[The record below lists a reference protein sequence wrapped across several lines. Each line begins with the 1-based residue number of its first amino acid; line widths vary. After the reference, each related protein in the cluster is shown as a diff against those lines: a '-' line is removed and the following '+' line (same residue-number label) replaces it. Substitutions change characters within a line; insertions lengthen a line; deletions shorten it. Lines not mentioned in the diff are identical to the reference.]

1 MSPSNRNEFLVQISA
16 ATLIIMTLFS
26 LPLSASPLRPT
37 TQEKVP
43 KIVYSLTLDQ
53 SKTQRLLLEI
63 AIPNPGTKSVTF
75 SIPAWTPGFYQLLHF
90 ERSIEQVKAED
101 DSNHSLTVKHASL
114 RSWQVSGYEAPT
126 AKIFLRYE
134 VKAVDKGFGFFGSM
148 FDSKS
153 QTAYVNGASAFMYL
167 EGEKQYPVEMKL
179 KLPAGWKAAT
189 PLDEQPQNNLNKEP
203 EVHSYLAKDYDE
215 LIDCPLQLGKF
226 DSFDF
231 KVGEVPYQCVLVG
244 DHQANI
250 PKVRDKLSR
259 IATASKNVFKMS
271 PFRRY
276 VFFYH
281 IGGSGFEGGL
291 EHRSSTVIHLSEPI
305 KDADEDD
312 FLTTSSHELF
322 HAWNVKYLRP
332 EGLGPFDYAQPVR
345 TSSLWWAE
353 GVTDYYADVLLFRA
367 ELRSADWAL
376 KQLGQHIS
384 QLDNNP
390 ARNRVTLEEA
400 SRKSWEG
407 QSEGFGG
414 LSYYLKGGLVGFYF
428 DLKIREAT
436 QGSKTLDDVMQEMIE
451 TYGKKDK
458 GYPESALLATLSHVA
473 NSDLTEVYK
482 RYVKGVTDLDWAP
495 VLKDAGL
502 ALSRTQESFLGVSF
516 GPLTESEARDDL
528 QANDIFARVE
538 RVEQGSPAEK
548 LGLKEGDVIERIND
562 KTVSFS
568 IAGPTIR
575 TLQPSSEIAL
585 YVKREGRNLQLKGT
599 TGVRFGHHSLTTS
612 EAPGAEETYRPI
624 QLGLFQR

>member
-1 MSPSNRNEFLVQISA
+1 MPPSIRNEFLVQFSV
-16 ATLIIMTLFS
+16 ATLILMTLFS
-26 LPLSASPLRPT
+26 PSLSARQLSPT
-37 TQEKVP
+37 TQEKFP
-43 KIVYSLTLDQ
+43 RIVYSLTLDQ
-53 SKTQRLLLEI
+53 SRTQRLFVEI
-63 AIPNPGTKSVTF
+63 AISNPGTKTVTF

-101 DSNHSLTVKHASL
+101 ASNHSLTVKHETL
-114 RSWQVSGYEAPT
+114 RSWQVSGYEIST
-126 AKIFLRYE
+126 AKIVFRYE
-134 VKAVDKGFGFFGSM
+134 VKATDKGFGFFGSM
-148 FDSKS
+148 SDSKS
-153 QTAYVNGASAFMYL
+153 QTAYVNGASAFMYV

-179 KLPAGWKAAT
+179 KLPAGWKVAT
-189 PLDEQPQNNLNKEP
+189 PLDEQPENNLKKES
-203 EVHSYLAKDYDE
+203 VIRNYIAQDYDE

-231 KVGEVPYQCVLVG
+231 KVGEVVYQCVLVG

-250 PKVRDKLSR
+250 PKVREKLSR
-259 IATASKNVFKMS
+259 IATASTNVFKMS

-291 EHRSSTVIHLSEPI
+291 EHRSSTVIHLSEAI

-345 TSSLWWAE
+345 TASLWWAE

-367 ELRSADWAL
+367 DLRSSDWLL

-390 ARNRVTLEEA
+390 ARSRVTLEEA

-436 QGSKTLDDVMQEMIE
+436 QGSKSLDDVMQEIVE

-458 GYPESALLATLSHVA
+458 GYPESALLATLSHAA
-473 NSDLTEVYK
+473 NSDLSDDYK
-482 RYVKGVTDLDWAP
+482 RYVKGVADIDWIP
-495 VLKDAGL
+495 VLKGAGL
-502 ALSRTQESFLGVSF
+502 ALNRTQESFLGVSF

-528 QANDIFARVE
+528 QADDILARVE
-538 RVEQGSPAEK
+538 RVEQGSSAER
-548 LGLKEGDVIERIND
+548 LGLKEGDILERIND
-562 KTVSFS
+562 KSVSFS

-575 TLQPSSEIAL
+575 TLQPSSEITL
-585 YVKREGRNLQLKGT
+585 NVKREGRNLRLKGI
-599 TGVRFGHHSLTTS
+599 TGVRFGHHSLTNS
-612 EAPGAEETYRPI
+612 EASGAEDIYRSI

>member
-1 MSPSNRNEFLVQISA
+1 MPPSNRNEFLARFSV
-16 ATLIIMTLFS
+16 ATLILMTLFS
-26 LPLSASPLRPT
+26 PSLSASPLSSK
-37 TQEKVP
+37 TQEKIP
-43 KIVYSLTLDQ
+43 RIVYNLTLDQ
-53 SKTQRLLLEI
+53 SRTQRLFVEI
-63 AIPNPGTKSVTF
+63 AISNPGTKSVTF

-101 DSNHSLTVKHASL
+101 DSNHSLIVKHDTM
-114 RSWQVSGYEAPT
+114 RSWQISGFTAST

-134 VKAVDKGFGFFGSM
+134 VKASDKGFGFFGSM

-153 QTAYVNGASAFMYL
+153 QIAYINGASAFMYV

-179 KLPAGWKAAT
+179 KLPAGWKVAT
-189 PLDEQPQNNLNKEP
+189 PIDEQPQNNLDKES

-250 PKVRDKLSR
+250 PKVREKLSR
-259 IATASKNVFKMS
+259 IATASTNVFKMS

-345 TSSLWWAE
+345 TASLWWAE
-353 GVTDYYADVLLFRA
+353 GVTDYYADVLLYRA
-367 ELRSADWAL
+367 DLRSSDWLL

-384 QLDNNP
+384 QLDANP

-428 DLKIREAT
+428 DLKIRETT
-436 QGSKTLDDVMQEMIE
+436 QGSKTLDDAMQEIIE
-451 TYGKKDK
+451 SYGKKDK
-458 GYPESALLATLSHVA
+458 GYPESALLATLSHAA
-473 NSDLTEVYK
+473 NNDLSEDYK
-482 RYVKGVTDLDWAP
+482 RYVKGVADINWVP
-495 VLKDAGL
+495 VFKDAGL
-502 ALSRTQESFLGVSF
+502 TLNRTQESFLGVSF

-528 QANDIFARVE
+528 QAEDILARVE

-548 LGLKEGDVIERIND
+548 LGLKEGDILERIND
-562 KTVSFS
+562 KTVSYS
-568 IAGPTIR
+568 MAGPTIR
-575 TLQPSSEIAL
+575 TLQPSSDIAL
-585 YVKREGRNLQLKGT
+585 NVKREGRNLRLKGM
-599 TGVRFGHHSLTTS
+599 TGVRFGHHTLTTS
-612 EAPGAEETYRPI
+612 DSPGAEGTYRPI